1 VFVRSCLH
9 FVRSSRRCAPGA
21 RCSQWDRPADTE
33 SWLPM
38 GPVIVPLSGPW
49 TVDNIRPDLADE
61 RGRFHVAGDARWV
74 AARRRDVAISPA
86 TMRRVGT
93 VPSREESALSHPR
106 PCKPLDP
113 RAEACAG
120 EVPVRSGQGRL
131 LQGAHLVSVPVT
143 VTGVA
148 VSAPLNP
155 RSWDFAPLRIVR
167 VVARKL
173 LDLFLVPYLVID
185 GGPAGPPP

>member
-1 VFVRSCLH
+1 MGMAHPPRPATEEWACPDMRLSAAKGEKALLVFVRSCLH

-155 RSWDFAPLRIVR
+155 RS
-167 VVARKL
+167 
-173 LDLFLVPYLVID
+173 
-185 GGPAGPPP
+185 

>member
-1 VFVRSCLH
+1 VISLH
-9 FVRSSRRCAPGA
+9 RREATTQSPDKGPDAGHAA
-21 RCSQWDRPADTE
+21 RHSTMPQTALDNNTP
-33 SWLPM
+33 L
-38 GPVIVPLSGPW
+38 LSGPW
-49 TVDNIRPDLADE
+49 TVDKIRPDLADE

-148 VSAPLNP
+148 VSAPLSP

-167 VVARKL
+167 VVARNL

>member
-1 VFVRSCLH
+1 MGRTCQPSANGTVRTSCGIRLEP
-9 FVRSSRRCAPGA
+9 FDASVS
-21 RCSQWDRPADTE
+21 
-33 SWLPM
+33 
-38 GPVIVPLSGPW
+38 VPPSGPW
-49 TVDNIRPDLADE
+49 TVDKIRPDLADE

-120 EVPVRSGQGRL
+120 EVPVRSGQGWL

-148 VSAPLNP
+148 VSAPLSP

-167 VVARKL
+167 VVARNL